1 MADTPMAPESPA
13 PAPESPTSGDVVREQ
28 DKIMLVLAYLGIFC
42 LFPLLTVKDSEYV
55 KWHAK
60 QGLALMIVEIAW
72 AIVGIALN
80 FIPVVGTCAYLLGG
94 LGLLVVSVMGIMKA
108 MAPTR
113 WKIPLVSALAEK
125 F

>member
-1 MADTPMAPESPA
+1 MTDSPMSESPA
-13 PAPESPTSGDVVREQ
+13 PAPESTSGDVVREQ

-60 QGLALMIVEIAW
+60 QGLALAIVEIVLGFVNILPGIGQCIY
-72 AIVGIALN
+72 AIL
-80 FIPVVGTCAYLLGG
+80 FIGF
-94 LGLLVVSVMGIMKA
+94 LVVSVMGIMKA
-108 MAPTR
+108 FAPMR
-113 WKIPLVSALAEK
+113 WKIPVVSMIAEK

>member
-13 PAPESPTSGDVVREQ
+13 PESPTAGDVVREQ

-60 QGLALMIVEIAW
+60 QGLALFIVEIAAALVNILP
-72 AIVGIALN
+72 AIGQCVYAILFVG
-80 FIPVVGTCAYLLGG
+80 FI
-94 LGLLVVSVMGIMKA
+94 VVSVLAIVKA
-108 MAPTR
+108 FAPMR
-113 WKIPLVSALAEK
+113 WRIPLVATIADKL
-125 F
+125 

>member
-1 MADTPMAPESPA
+1 MAETPMDPSTA
-13 PAPESPTSGDVVREQ
+13 APESPTSGDVVREQ

-60 QGLALMIVEIAW
+60 QGLALMIVWIAW
-72 AIVGIALN
+72 AIVGGILN
-80 FIPVVGTCAYLLGG
+80 FIPVAGTCVYLLGY
-94 LGLLVVSVMGIMKA
+94 LGLLIVSVMAIMKA
-108 MAPTR
+108 FAPLR
-113 WKIPLVSALAEK
+113 WEIPVVSAIAKK